1 DALVGKLRPDAAEP
15 GEFIHADGRA
25 LGQHGGISGFTV
37 GQGRGLGQASWD
49 GEQKL
54 YVAAVDAP
62 KRRIVL
68 APRAGL
74 ERRDAEAAE
83 VNWLIPPPRT
93 PLRCAVKLRAREV
106 PRAAEVTWDASV
118 GILRV
123 LLDEPGVIAPGQ
135 ACVMYD
141 GDRVLGGGFLR
152 ARLSVDTDR
161 AAA

>member
-1 DALVGKLRPDAAEP
+1 
-15 GEFIHADGRA
+15 
-25 LGQHGGISGFTV
+25 
-37 GQGRGLGQASWD
+37 
-49 GEQKL
+49 
-54 YVAAVDAP
+54 
-62 KRRIVL
+62 VL
-68 APRAGL
+68 APRSGL
-74 ERRDAEAAE
+74 ERRDAEVAE
-83 VNWLIPPPRT
+83 VNWLIPPPAA

-106 PRAAEVTWDASV
+106 PRAAEVTWDA
-118 GILRV
+118 GAGLLRV